1 MVERL
6 TIMET
11 IESPKL
17 GFVDRIKEAA
27 GVIVT
32 GRRINPLAE
41 EPQEGDGGNM
51 VKQWQDRILSAR
63 EFWQPTFKKIKEE
76 QAFAAGKQWPDG
88 SQEWFSEK
96 YVGDRIQQLLNRL
109 CASRYAKNPK
119 TSATVRERMQFA
131 VWDESEES
139 LAGAKAIL
147 QAAAPIL
154 EQAAQAAALGL
165 TPSAPPPPE
174 IEMAQAIMRDYEQG
188 MAEKAL
194 YAKVARTAA
203 LLVQQQWDTQTPE
216 FIVSM
221 KSLVTRVD
229 TSRVGYIKVSYRRD
243 EKPREPMQ
251 NAKIVDLQ
259 ARLQT
264 LKSQLEKIKDGEIDA
279 DSAEADETA
288 LLLKRVTEELSVEEK
303 PEFEDEGPVDD
314 FLTATS
320 VIIDPATRSLK
331 EFIGASWICHEML
344 MDIAEAESAY
354 GVSLFDVGAV
364 LYDESG
370 PQASGA
376 QSPRDKASSERKRVC
391 VWNVEDKNS
400 GMSFVLID
408 GVRHFIKQPHVN
420 LPKVKRFWSIVPLT
434 YHVTEVETNDPVND
448 VTCYGKSTVRRVM
461 PMQVNINSKGEEF
474 RQTLIANRP
483 GWLHDKSKVMDND
496 LIALNAQRIA
506 HTSIGISGMNGGKVS
521 DFISARPVQPI
532 DPMLYNT
539 SVDDQA
545 MLLAGGVQ
553 ASNMGGQNPGETA
566 TGQAIAEGSRISVD
580 ESNTADLDYCLG
592 MVAQMHWEM
601 SLQEMSTELVKKKVG
616 RGAVFPDI
624 AKDKFANDIFIE
636 IEAGSSG
643 KPNAALEIAKAEKI
657 GPLLVGLLQSTGR
670 SIEPIIKLYARL
682 LDSSIDVDEILKGT
696 QIQGGQQQPGAMP
709 GQRQAPLTPGQP
721 ANNTVPPGQP
731 RTPQMPPQQ
740 RAQTS
745 ASAGQ

>member
-1 MVERL
+1 
-6 TIMET
+6 MET

-17 GFVDRIKEAA
+17 GFVDRIKESADA
-27 GVIVT
+27 DDI
-32 GRRINPLAE
+32 GRRVNPLAE
-41 EPQEGDGGNM
+41 EPKEGDGGEL
-51 VKQWQDRILSAR
+51 VKMWQDRIISAR
-63 EFWQPTFKKIKEE
+63 EFWTPTFKRIKEE

-96 YVGDRIQQLLNRL
+96 YVGDRIQQMLNRL
-109 CASRYAKNPK
+109 AASRYAKNPK
-119 TSATVRERMQFA
+119 TAATVRERMNFE
-131 VWDESEES
+131 VWDESQES
-139 LAGAKAIL
+139 LAGAQAIL

-154 EQAAQAAALGL
+154 EQAAQAAAMGL
-165 TPSAPPPPE
+165 APAAPPPPE
-174 IEMAQAIMRDYEQG
+174 IEMAQAIVRDYEQG

-203 LLVQQQWDTQTPE
+203 LLVQTQWDNQTPE

-259 ARLQT
+259 ARMQT
-264 LKSQLEKIKDGEIDA
+264 LKSQLEKIKDGEIEA

-288 LLLKRVTEELSVEEK
+288 LLLKRVTEELSVEDK
-303 PEFEDEGPVDD
+303 PEFDDEGPVDD

-331 EFIGASWICHEML
+331 EFIGAAWICHEMV
-344 MDIAEAESAY
+344 MDIADAEAAY
-354 GVSLFDVGAV
+354 GISLFDVGAV
-364 LYDESG
+364 LYDEYG

-376 QSPRDKASSERKRVC
+376 QSPRDRAATHCKKVC
-391 VWNVEDKNS
+391 VWHVEDKKT
-400 GMSFVLID
+400 GMCLVLID
-408 GVRHFIKQPHVN
+408 GVRHFIKEPYVN

-434 YHVTEVETNDPVND
+434 YNVTEVETNDPEND

-483 GWLHDKSKVMDND
+483 GWVHDKSKVMDND
-496 LIALNAQRIA
+496 LLALNAPRSS
-506 HTSIGISGMNGGKVS
+506 HSSIGLSGMNGGKVT

-532 DPMLYNT
+532 DPMLYDPSN
-539 SVDDQA
+539 DDQA

-553 ASNMGGQNPGETA
+553 SSNMGNQNPGETA

-624 AKDKFANDIFIE
+624 AKDKFATDIFIE

-682 LDSSIDVDEILKGT
+682 LDSSIDVDEILKAP
-696 QIQGGQQQPGAMP
+696 QMQGGQPQPGAMP
-709 GQRQAPLTPGQP
+709 GQGQAPLTPGQP
-721 ANNTVPPGQP
+721 ANNTIPPGQP

-740 RAQTS
+740 RAQVA
-745 ASAGQ
+745 ASARG